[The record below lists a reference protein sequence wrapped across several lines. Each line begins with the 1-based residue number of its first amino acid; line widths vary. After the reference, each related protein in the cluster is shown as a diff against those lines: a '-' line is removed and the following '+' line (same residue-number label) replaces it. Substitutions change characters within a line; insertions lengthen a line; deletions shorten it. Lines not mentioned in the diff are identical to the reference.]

1 MQMGGLPKI
10 STDLIQVETLARSFA
25 QLARSAEKTSSSVA
39 VPKKPLDSPPLHIHK
54 LGAEVLRVE
63 GRRVGKVD
71 ESVRDLARD
80 MLRSM
85 YTAHGIGLAAPQVG
99 VDKQLLVIDLD
110 PETPST
116 PPLVL
121 INPEIISA
129 SAGLDT
135 YEEGCLSIPGVYL
148 DVVRPT
154 AVQVSFRDEMGRPRT
169 MKADGLM
176 ARCIQHEVDH
186 LNGVLFVDR
195 VMDKA
200 GLLKELKDHGFQS
213 TDVRPIT

>member
-1 MQMGGLPKI
+1 MAG
-10 STDLIQVETLARSFA
+10 SFA
-25 QLARSAEKTSSSVA
+25 QLARAADKARETML
-39 VPKKPLDSPPLHIHK
+39 VPKTALETPPLEIHT
-54 LGAEVLRVE
+54 LGADALRQPAQ
-63 GRRVGKVD
+63 RIGKVND
-71 ESVRDLARD
+71 QVRELARD

-85 YTAHGIGLAAPQVG
+85 YTAKGIGLAAPQVA
-99 VDKQLLVIDLD
+99 VYQQLLVIDLD
-110 PETPST
+110 LENPAT

-121 INPEIISA
+121 INPEITAA

-154 AVQVSFRDEMGRPRT
+154 AIELSYRDEMGRPRK

-176 ARCIQHEVDH
+176 ARCIQHEMDH

-195 VMDKA
+195 VTDQA
-200 GLLKELKDHGFQS
+200 GLQKELKENGFQS
-213 TDVRPIT
+213 KYVQSVS